1 MMEGM
6 VLLESCASVDSAL
19 WESVLCIC
27 AVRFCAF
34 WYGKVSFFN
43 VQELCLVE
51 ELPDL
56 YGEQRQ
62 ATGEMS

>member
-43 VQELCLVE
+43 VQEL
-51 ELPDL
+51 
-56 YGEQRQ
+56 
-62 ATGEMS
+62 